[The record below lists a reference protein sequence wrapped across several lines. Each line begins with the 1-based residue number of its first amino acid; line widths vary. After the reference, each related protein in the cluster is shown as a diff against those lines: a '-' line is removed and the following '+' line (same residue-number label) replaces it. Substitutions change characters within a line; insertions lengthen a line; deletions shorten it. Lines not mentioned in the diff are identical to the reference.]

1 MAIIQS
7 YPTITPTTSDLVLI
21 VDTSEDGNPTKTATV
36 SSIQSATAAT
46 SQTLVP
52 FLITASSGGS
62 STFSDAKDM
71 IYIDWTGG
79 AGTYNLT
86 LPSAA
91 TLQYRLIRIS
101 NNGNVGANNKIDVY
115 APGSETIDGASY
127 YRINKP
133 YNGIQCWSDGTNW
146 VVIQAKS
153 T

>member
-1 MAIIQS
+1 MAIINS
-7 YPTITPTTSDLVLI
+7 YPTITPSASDLVLV
-21 VDTSEDGNPTKTATV
+21 VDVSEDGNPTKTA
-36 SSIQSATAAT
+36 SISAVQSAGVSP

-62 STFSDAKDM
+62 STFSSDKNM

-79 AGTYNLT
+79 SGTYDLT

>member
-36 SSIQSATAAT
+36 SSIQSATATT

-52 FLITASSGGS
+52 FLITASAGGS
-62 STFSDAKDM
+62 ETFKDDKDM

>member
-7 YPTITPTTSDLVLI
+7 YPTVIPKTSDLVLI

-36 SSIQSATAAT
+36 SSIQSATATT

-52 FLITASSGGS
+52 FLITASAGGS
-62 STFSDAKDM
+62 ETFKDDKDM
-71 IYIDWTGG
+71 IYIDWSGG

>member
-36 SSIQSATAAT
+36 SSIQSATATT

-52 FLITASSGGS
+52 FLITASAGGS
-62 STFSDAKDM
+62 ETFKDDKDM
-71 IYIDWTGG
+71 IYIDWSGG

>member
-1 MAIIQS
+1 MAIINS
-7 YPTITPTTSDLVLI
+7 YPTITPSASDLVLV
-21 VDTSEDGNPTKTATV
+21 VDVSEDGNPTKTA
-36 SSIQSATAAT
+36 SISAVQSAGVSP

-52 FLITASSGGS
+52 CLITASSGGS
-62 STFSDAKDM
+62 STFSSDKNM

-79 AGTYNLT
+79 SGTYDLT